1 MESIGLFSRW
11 QEQSL
16 GMSMVI
22 PGHSC
27 WGEHVYWPIMK
38 LFSRSPAILLL
49 AGGVAQKGWRAK
61 YVKGRLKGVMIL
73 FIEL

>member
-1 MESIGLFSRW
+1 
-11 QEQSL
+11 
-16 GMSMVI
+16 
-22 PGHSC
+22 
-27 WGEHVYWPIMK
+27 MK